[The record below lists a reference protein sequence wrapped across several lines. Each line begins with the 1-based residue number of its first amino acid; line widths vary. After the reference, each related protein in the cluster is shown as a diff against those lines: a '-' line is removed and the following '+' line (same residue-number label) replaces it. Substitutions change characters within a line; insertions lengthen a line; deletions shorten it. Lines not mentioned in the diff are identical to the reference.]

1 MSRGVFVLLALLL
14 PATAYAAPAPNL
26 DVLLNALAHAGSPA
40 AARAIEDQ
48 IDKLW
53 SQSGSPSA
61 DLLLQRAEDATDD
74 EDYDTAAQILAKLTE
89 ASPNF
94 AEAWHQRAAVAA
106 AKQDFHDAMLSLQRT
121 LVLQP
126 RHFGALAELGGILDE
141 FGDKEHALAA
151 YRKAIALDPYLE
163 DVPDRIRALSRDLEG
178 QGI

>member
-1 MSRGVFVLLALLL
+1 MSRGLFVFLALLL
-14 PATAYAAPAPNL
+14 PVTAYAAPAPSI
-26 DVLLNALAHAGSPA
+26 DVLLNALAHADSPV

-48 IDKLW
+48 IDQLW

-61 DLLLQRAEDATDD
+61 DLLLQRAEDASDKD
-74 EDYDTAAQILAKLTE
+74 DYDTASQILVKLTE
-89 ASPNF
+89 AQPGF
-94 AEAWHQRAAVAA
+94 AEAWHLRAGISA

-126 RHFGALAELGGILDE
+126 RHFGALAELGGILEE